1 MGSLRD
7 LLEQHQLADISV
19 SRDSASE
26 VSLERRKASL
36 QDSSQVAAGELDS
49 NIDILDLVRILQADL
64 HRFIDVND
72 EADILVGD
80 GDSIQT

>member
-19 SRDSASE
+19 SGDSASE
-26 VSLERRKASL
+26 VSLQRRKTSL
-36 QDSSQVAAGELDS
+36 QDASQVAAGELDS

-64 HRFIDVND
+64 HRLTDVND